1 MALEFDFE
9 CDFLVVVDSDAEWVW
24 LVGVGVGVGEGVGE
38 GLVERMSDL
47 SQSII
52 LLFS

>member
-24 LVGVGVGVGEGVGE
+24 LVGVGVGEGVGE